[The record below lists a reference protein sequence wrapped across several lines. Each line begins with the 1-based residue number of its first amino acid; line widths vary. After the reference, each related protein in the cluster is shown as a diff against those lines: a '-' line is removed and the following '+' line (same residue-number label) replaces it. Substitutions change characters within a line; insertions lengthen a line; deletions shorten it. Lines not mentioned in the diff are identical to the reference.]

1 MPQDSHKTTKHD
13 SQNND
18 LQALLRLIP
27 KIDTLLSALKD
38 FDKSML
44 MPLINAHLQELKQ
57 SLQNGHIDTQDF
69 KERIANL
76 IPTLESKAKKQCA
89 PTLKRVI
96 NATGVVIHTN
106 LGRSVFSEE
115 ILDEVMPFLRSY
127 HTLEY
132 DLAQA
137 KGGERYTHCVKLLRE
152 ICGCED
158 ALLVNNNAASVFLIL
173 NTFAKHKEVIISRGE
188 LIEIG
193 GSFRIPE
200 IMASSESVLREVGT
214 TNKTHL
220 RDYEN
225 AINEQSAMIMKA
237 HQSNFK
243 QLGFV
248 SSCHIKELIALSR
261 AHHLIDY
268 FDLGSGHL
276 GVLHLTDEPSV
287 QEICAYKPSLLSFSG
302 DKLLGGCQVG
312 IICGKA
318 EFIKKLKTN
327 PLLRAFRVDKCGI
340 LLLQATLQAYK
351 DKAYHKIPTL
361 AMLLADSKTLESK
374 ANALKEHIC
383 ALNIATLEVK
393 SIRLDSVAG
402 GGSLP
407 NENFS
412 SFGLSLKAKNIDVE
426 NFESLLRERGII
438 AYIKEGS
445 ICLDMRTLLKGDED
459 YIVETISAIFK
470 EARDE

>member
-132 DLAQA
+132 DLAQG
-137 KGGERYTHCVKLLRE
+137 KRGERYTHCVKLLRE

-243 QLGFV
+243 QLG
-248 SSCHIKELIALSR
+248 L
-261 AHHLIDY
+261 
-268 FDLGSGHL
+268 
-276 GVLHLTDEPSV
+276 
-287 QEICAYKPSLLSFSG
+287 
-302 DKLLGGCQVG
+302 
-312 IICGKA
+312 
-318 EFIKKLKTN
+318 
-327 PLLRAFRVDKCGI
+327 
-340 LLLQATLQAYK
+340 
-351 DKAYHKIPTL
+351 
-361 AMLLADSKTLESK
+361 
-374 ANALKEHIC
+374 
-383 ALNIATLEVK
+383 
-393 SIRLDSVAG
+393 
-402 GGSLP
+402 
-407 NENFS
+407 
-412 SFGLSLKAKNIDVE
+412 
-426 NFESLLRERGII
+426 
-438 AYIKEGS
+438 
-445 ICLDMRTLLKGDED
+445 
-459 YIVETISAIFK
+459 
-470 EARDE
+470 